1 MLDRMKSA
9 LVRSYVGAIG
19 TGWLLAQGIYHAA
32 MALTMPLTM
41 WMQQRSQQQR
51 FQSLSVLVRPEPL
64 LAPRFPYEMAI
75 PQLLSAA
82 LLLLAAW
89 GLLRWLYWSGETEQ
103 DAEEE
108 TPAEKT
114 QE

>member
-1 MLDRMKSA
+1 MIERMKSA

-19 TGWLLAQGIYHAA
+19 TGWLLAQGIYHVA
-32 MALTMPLTM
+32 MVLTMPLTL

-51 FQSLSVLVRPEPL
+51 FLSLSVLVRPEPL
-64 LAPRFPYEMAI
+64 PVPRFPYEMAV
-75 PQLLSAA
+75 PQLLSAV

-89 GLLRWLYWSGETEQ
+89 GLLRWLYWSGE
-103 DAEEE
+103 EE
-108 TPAEKT
+108 TSPAKEEP